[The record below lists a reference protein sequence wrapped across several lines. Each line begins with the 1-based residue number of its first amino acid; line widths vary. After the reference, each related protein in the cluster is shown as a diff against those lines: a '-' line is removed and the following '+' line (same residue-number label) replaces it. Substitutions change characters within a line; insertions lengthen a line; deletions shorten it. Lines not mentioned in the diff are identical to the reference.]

1 VNAPAVELECTPG
14 ELVDRARALVVVGG
28 ERRLLGI
35 TGAPGAG
42 KSTVA
47 AQLAAALGP
56 QVAALVAMDGFH
68 LANSVL
74 ERLGRRDRKG
84 APDTFDADGYLAL
97 LRRLR
102 TASAPEVVYAPE
114 YRREV
119 GESIG
124 SAVEVA
130 STVRLVLTEGNYL
143 LLDTGAWAG
152 VRAQLDAVWFLEVD
166 DDVRLER
173 LVRRH
178 EQFGRSPAAARSW
191 AHGTDQ
197 RNAELIAGTR
207 ARADLIIRLV

>member
-1 VNAPAVELECTPG
+1 MNGPAVELECTLG
-14 ELVDRARALVVVGG
+14 DLVDRARGLVVGG

-47 AQLAAALGP
+47 ARVAAELGP
-56 QVAALVAMDGFH
+56 RVAALVAMDGFH

-74 ERLGRRDRKG
+74 ERLGRRERKG
-84 APDTFDADGYLAL
+84 APDTFDVDGYVDL

-102 TASAPEVVYAPE
+102 AASAAAVVFAPE

-130 STVRLVLTEGNYL
+130 PAVPLVLTEGNYL
-143 LLDTGAWAG
+143 LLETGAWAG
-152 VRAQLDAVWFLEVD
+152 VRGLLDEVWFLEVD
-166 DDVRLER
+166 DAVRLGR
-173 LVRRH
+173 LVHRH
-178 EQFGRSPAAARSW
+178 EQFGKSPAAARSW
-191 AHGTDQ
+191 ARGSDQ
-197 RNAELIAGTR
+197 RNADVIAVTR
-207 ARADLIIRLV
+207 ARADLVVRLV